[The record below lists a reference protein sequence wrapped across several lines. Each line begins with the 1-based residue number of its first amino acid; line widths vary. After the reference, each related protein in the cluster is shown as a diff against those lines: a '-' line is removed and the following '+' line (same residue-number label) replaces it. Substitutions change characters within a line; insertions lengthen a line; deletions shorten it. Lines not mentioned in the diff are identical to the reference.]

1 MGLIVVL
8 TAAAALG
15 MLAFTLSHP
24 KIEEDWRDQA
34 EGLRQRLEYD
44 DAPQAS
50 YEDDRVAHHVYDRL
64 NL

>member
-1 MGLIVVL
+1 MGLIIVL

-24 KIEEDWRDQA
+24 RIEEDWRDQA
-34 EGLRQRLEYD
+34 EGLRQRLH
-44 DAPQAS
+44 APQSS
-50 YEDDRVAHHVYDRL
+50 YEDDRHAHAYDRL

>member
-1 MGLIVVL
+1 MGLIVIL

-44 DAPQAS
+44 
-50 YEDDRVAHHVYDRL
+50 E
-64 NL
+64 